1 MGSQEHVPMEQLQLY
16 NSLSRH
22 IEPFRPA
29 QATVTLYICGIT
41 PYATTHLGHAFT
53 YAMADTLIRFL
64 EQGGY
69 RVCYVQNLTDVDDA
83 ILREARRVGEDYR
96 ALGDRWTLHFVRE
109 MQTLNIRPPDYFPR
123 ATDAIPEIIATVRKL
138 CEVGVAYEAGGS
150 VYFDIDAWPSY
161 GKLSRLS
168 RQEMLPIANERG
180 NNPDDSRKRHALDF
194 VLWQAQ
200 SAGEPVWESPWGR
213 GRPGWHIE
221 CSTLVQRFLGETI
234 DIHGGGSDLTFPHH
248 ESEIAQSECA
258 TGQEPF
264 ARWWFH
270 TAMVQLEGRK
280 ISKSLGN
287 LIMVQDLLKQYSPDA
302 IRLFL
307 AGHHYRHIWEYD
319 PAELDQAEQ
328 CASSLRAAVA
338 WHVQPRSLKPLDP
351 SSRLQGFMHAMAHD
365 LDTPAALGILSTL
378 AVEVSDAAQAG
389 RDVQAAQVALRRM
402 SRIFGLRLDAEGPES
417 GVISGW
423 NHLLERTLPERIGAT
438 TPYTTGQALE

>member
-1 MGSQEHVPMEQLQLY
+1 MGSQAHIAMPQLQLY
-16 NSLSRH
+16 NSLTRR
-22 IEPFRPA
+22 IEPLRPA
-29 QATVTLYICGIT
+29 QATVTLYVCGIT

-64 EQGGY
+64 EDQGS
-69 RVCYVQNLTDVDDA
+69 RVRYVQNLTDVDDA

-96 ALGDRWTLHFVRE
+96 ALGDRWTRHFVEE

-123 ATDAIPEIIATVRKL
+123 ATDAIQEIIAALRRL

-150 VYFDIDAWPSY
+150 VYFDVEAWPSY

-180 NNPDDSRKRHALDF
+180 NNPDDSRKRHPLDF

-200 SAGEPVWESPWGR
+200 STGEPAWESPWGP

-221 CSTLVQRFLGETI
+221 CSTLAQRFLGKTV
-234 DIHGGGSDLTFPHH
+234 DIHGGGSDLIFPHH
-248 ESEIAQSECA
+248 ESEIAQAES
-258 TGQEPF
+258 TIGQEPF

-287 LIMVQDLLKQYSPDA
+287 LIMVQDLLRQYSPDA

-307 AGHHYRHIWEYD
+307 AGHHYRNIWEYNQT
-319 PAELDQAEQ
+319 ELEQAEQ
-328 CASSLRAAVA
+328 RASRLRAAV
-338 WHVQPRSLKPLDP
+338 VQQAQHSPRPLDP
-351 SSRLQGFMHAMAHD
+351 SARLQGFMHALAQD
-365 LDTPAALGILSTL
+365 LDTPAALRLLSSL
-378 AVEVSDAAQAG
+378 ATDISDAARAG
-389 RDVQAAQVALRRM
+389 HDVRAAQAALRRM
-402 SRIFGLRLDAEGPES
+402 CRIFGVRLDAEGAES
-417 GVISGW
+417 DVISGW
-423 NHLLERTLPERIGAT
+423 NLLLKQTLS
-438 TPYTTGQALE
+438 